1 MLSMDAI
8 LPSVA
13 SPAMSAMDEDTSDS
27 SVGSGAAS
35 TASEEESTTA
45 SAKCSVEDKLSE
57 FRLFR
62 ASVERTLKEIDACD
76 ELEGDILDAWDTT
89 TAAKIERD

>member
-1 MLSMDAI
+1 
-8 LPSVA
+8 
-13 SPAMSAMDEDTSDS
+13 MSAMDEDTSDS

-35 TASEEESTTA
+35 TASEEESQTA
-45 SAKCSVEDKLSE
+45 SAKDKLSE

-76 ELEGDILDAWDTT
+76 ELEGEILDAWDTT
-89 TAAKIERD
+89 TAAKIERE

>member
-1 MLSMDAI
+1 
-8 LPSVA
+8 
-13 SPAMSAMDEDTSDS
+13 MSAMDEDTSDS

-35 TASEEESTTA
+35 MASEESTTA
-45 SAKCSVEDKLSE
+45 SAKCSAEDKLSE

-76 ELEGDILDAWDTT
+76 ELEAGILDAWETTT
-89 TAAKIERD
+89 TAAKIEHD